1 MGPKFRRERRALGK
15 SAWRRARAAA
25 NERPVSLSEDLASLK
40 IDRSPKERRPGGGL
54 ARGVLTVAALAAL
67 VVGGA
72 AAWPRLEA
80 RLFKLEVSTTEVSKV
95 SPLRASIDLTAT
107 GYVVAERVAK
117 VGAGVAG
124 RVTRVHVREG
134 QTVKA
139 GDRLLELDV
148 ADARSAVETLRAR
161 ARAADARAAVAKAT
175 LAELSAQLQ
184 RDTVLVEQGAVAKA
198 PVDDLARRVKTA
210 EEAARASDAEARAA
224 SADARN
230 QSVSLRHGVIVAPM
244 AGTVV
249 GRPAEVGD
257 VLSPTGSAALELV
270 DLSSLVVEADVP
282 EARLALVK
290 PGGPAEI
297 VLEAFPDGRHRGEV
311 VSITPRVS
319 RSKATVVVKAR
330 LLDAPPLLL
339 PDMSVRVSFL
349 QKALSDEALK
359 APPKVVVP
367 GAALAVRGGRK
378 VVFTIDGG
386 KVRQVPVELGPPLGD
401 GFELREGP
409 ASGTRLVKSPP
420 DTLSDGKAV
429 KERSDG

>member
-1 MGPKFRRERRALGK
+1 MAL
-15 SAWRRARAAA
+15 
-25 NERPVSLSEDLASLK
+25 
-40 IDRSPKERRPGGGL
+40 
-54 ARGVLTVAALAAL
+54 TLAAL
-67 VVGGA
+67 GAMLVGGA
-72 AAWPRLEA
+72 LAWPSLEA

-95 SPLRASIDLTAT
+95 SPLRASVELTAT

-124 RVTRVHVREG
+124 RITRVHVREG
-134 QTVKA
+134 QAVKA
-139 GDRLLELDV
+139 GDKLLELDV

-161 ARAADARAAVAKAT
+161 ARAADARAAVARAT
-175 LAELSAQLQ
+175 VAELTAQLD
-184 RDTVLVEQGAVAKA
+184 RDRPLADQGAMAKA

-210 EEAARASDAEARAA
+210 EESARASEADARAA
-224 SADARN
+224 AADARN
-230 QSVSLRHGVIVAPM
+230 QAVTLRHGVIVAPM
-244 AGTVV
+244 GGTVV

-257 VLSPTGSAALELV
+257 VLSPTSNLALELV

-282 EARLALVK
+282 EARLSLVK
-290 PGGPAEI
+290 VGAPTEI
-297 VLEAFPDGRHRGEV
+297 VLDAFPDARHRGEV
-311 VSITPRVS
+311 VAITPRVS

-367 GAALAVRGGRK
+367 GAALAQRGGRK

-401 GFELREGP
+401 GFELRDGP

-420 DTLSDGKAV
+420 DTLTDGKAV
-429 KERSDG
+429 RERSDG

>member
-1 MGPKFRRERRALGK
+1 MADD
-15 SAWRRARAAA
+15 AT
-25 NERPVSLSEDLASLK
+25 VSLSEDLASLK
-40 IDRSPKERRPGGGL
+40 IDRSPKASSSSGV
-54 ARGVLTVAALAAL
+54 ARAALTLVALGALAA
-67 VVGGA
+67 GGV
-72 AAWPRLEA
+72 AAWPRVEA
-80 RLFKLEVSTTEVSKV
+80 RLFKLEVATTEVSKV
-95 SPLRASIDLTAT
+95 SPLRASVELTAS

-117 VGAGVAG
+117 VGAGIAG

-134 QTVKA
+134 QAVKE

-161 ARAADARAAVAKAT
+161 ARAADARAVVSRAAA
-175 LAELSAQLQ
+175 AELSAQLQ
-184 RDTVLVEQGAVAKA
+184 RDAALAEQGAIARA
-198 PVDDLARRVKTA
+198 PVDDLARRVRTA
-210 EEAARASDAEARAA
+210 EESARASEAEARAA

-230 QSVSLRHGVIVAPM
+230 QAVSLRHGLIVAPM

-257 VLSPTGSAALELV
+257 VLSPTSNAALELV

-282 EARLALVK
+282 EARLSLVK
-290 PGGPAEI
+290 PGGPTEI
-297 VLEAFPDGRHRGEV
+297 VLEAFPDARQRGEV
-311 VSITPRVS
+311 LSITPRVS

-349 QKALSDEALK
+349 QKPLSDDALK

-367 GAALAVRGGRK
+367 ASAVTQRGGRK
-378 VVFTIDGG
+378 VVFSVDGG

-401 GFELREGP
+401 GFELRDGP
-409 ASGTRLVKSPP
+409 AAGTRLVKSPP
-420 DTLSDGKAV
+420 DTLIDGNSV
-429 KERSDG
+429 RERSDG